1 VRVFCCTLPYTGADV
16 LAAAVT
22 RRATCPDGNTASNEA
37 CCVLFPIIE
46 DLQENFF
53 FNECG
58 DGAHQALR
66 ISFHDAIGFST
77 TDPSFGCALFAF
89 SLSLLRS

>member
-1 VRVFCCTLPYTGADV
+1 MLVAGVV
-16 LAAAVT
+16 

-53 FNECG
+53 LNECG

-66 ISFHDAIGFST
+66 IAFHDAIGFSN
-77 TDPSFGCALFAF
+77 TDPSFGYAPFPF
-89 SLSLLRS
+89 SLPLLRS